1 MEEKRRLELLKW
13 MDEQIKIRKQMID
26 KRSCGETVIA
36 CCEPKLEG
44 VHIYTGIRELSRA
57 AKRDLTCT
65 VNGNW
70 VRFSFFY
77 RKIEFF
83 QLKEVGGGDCE
94 CEE

>member
-13 MDEQIKIRKQMID
+13 MDEQIEIHKQMID

-36 CCEPKLEG
+36 CCEPEFED
-44 VHIYTGIRELSRA
+44 VQIYTGIRELSRA

-70 VRFSFFY
+70 ARLSFLY
-77 RKIEFF
+77 KKIEFF
-83 QLKEVGGGDCE
+83 QLEEVEEDYE
-94 CEE
+94 CEA